1 MENCCGSNACLWKN
15 ILNKRKGVKVL
26 VYYQKMTPEG
36 YQKIKTE
43 IAVLK
48 KDRPRRIKI
57 LQEARA
63 LGDLS
68 ENTEYTEAKRD
79 LGHLQS
85 RVRYL
90 EKQLK
95 YAEVVKNT
103 AAGKVDLGKTV
114 TLKFDDDDETEKYEI
129 VGRMEADVA
138 AGKIAF
144 DSPLGQAIMKKEVNT
159 TVNVTAP
166 AGEYHV
172 TIMAIE

>member
-1 MENCCGSNACLWKN
+1 M
-15 ILNKRKGVKVL
+15 

-36 YQKIKTE
+36 YQKIKKE
-43 IAVLK
+43 IADLK

-85 RVRYL
+85 RMRYL

-95 YAEVVKNT
+95 YAEVVKET
-103 AAGKVDLGKTV
+103 VTGKVDLGKTV
-114 TLKFDDDDETEKYEI
+114 TLKFDDDDETEKYEV

-159 TVNVTAP
+159 TVSVTAP
-166 AGEYHV
+166 DGEYHV

>member
-1 MENCCGSNACLWKN
+1 M
-15 ILNKRKGVKVL
+15 

-36 YQKIKTE
+36 YQKIQAE
-43 IAVLK
+43 IAALK

-95 YAEVVKNT
+95 YAEVIEKT
-103 AAGKVDLGKTV
+103 DDGKVDLGKTV
-114 TLKFDDDDETEKYEI
+114 TLKFDDDDETEKYKV
-129 VGRMEADVA
+129 VGRMEADIA
-138 AGKIAF
+138 AGKVSF
-144 DSPLGQAIMKKEVNT
+144 DSPLGQAIMKKEAQT
-159 TVNVTAP
+159 TVSVAAP
-166 AGEYHV
+166 AGTYHV
-172 TIMAIE
+172 TIIAVE

>member
-1 MENCCGSNACLWKN
+1 M
-15 ILNKRKGVKVL
+15 

-36 YQKIKTE
+36 YQKIKNE
-43 IAVLK
+43 IAELK

-95 YAEVVKNT
+95 YADVVDRT
-103 AAGKVDLGKTV
+103 ADGKVDLGKTV
-114 TLKFDDDDETEKYEI
+114 TLKFDDDDETEKYKV
-129 VGRMEADVA
+129 VGRMEADIA
-138 AGKIAF
+138 DGKVAF

-159 TVNVTAP
+159 TVSVMAP

-172 TIMAIE
+172 TIMAID

>member
-1 MENCCGSNACLWKN
+1 M
-15 ILNKRKGVKVL
+15 

-36 YQKIKTE
+36 YQKIKNE
-43 IAVLK
+43 IAELK

-95 YAEVVKNT
+95 YADVVDKT
-103 AAGKVDLGKTV
+103 ADGKVDLGKTV
-114 TLKFDDDDETEKYEI
+114 TLKFDDDDETEKYKV
-129 VGRMEADVA
+129 VGRMEADIVD
-138 AGKIAF
+138 GKVSF

-159 TVNVTAP
+159 TVSVMAP

-172 TIMAIE
+172 TIMAID

>member
-1 MENCCGSNACLWKN
+1 M
-15 ILNKRKGVKVL
+15 

-36 YQKIKTE
+36 YQKIKDE
-43 IAVLK
+43 IAELK

-95 YAEVVKNT
+95 YADVVDKT
-103 AAGKVDLGKTV
+103 ADGKVDLGKTV
-114 TLKFDDDDETEKYEI
+114 TLKFDDDDETEKYKV
-129 VGRMEADVA
+129 VGRMEADIA
-138 AGKIAF
+138 AGKVAF

-159 TVNVTAP
+159 TVSVMAP

-172 TIMAIE
+172 TIMAID